1 MSPRSPLATLLP
13 LLCLLAAA
21 PVHAQDATV
30 IGKGTV
36 LPGTGPG
43 TTTGGKAGGGLM
55 EATSAEDAAKRQGL
69 KPAAFMASK
78 MIGVEV
84 RNPAG
89 DSVGKIDDL
98 LIADGGTLKAVVI
111 DVGGFLGIGSKR
123 IAVEPAALV
132 LRPGG
137 DRFSAILQMS
147 KDTISA
153 AQPFDP
159 AKAIQAQN

>member
-1 MSPRSPLATLLP
+1 MSRPSRLILLP
-13 LLCLLAAA
+13 LAFALGIA
-21 PVHAQDATV
+21 PALAQDATV
-30 IGKGTV
+30 IGKGTI

-43 TTTGGKAGGGLM
+43 TSTSGAGGGGLLQ
-55 EATSAEDAAKRQGL
+55 AANADDAVKRQNL
-69 KPAAFMASK
+69 KPAIFLASR

-89 DSVGKIDDL
+89 DSVGKIEDL
-98 LIADGGTLKAVVI
+98 LVDGGTLKAVVI

-123 IAVEPAALV
+123 IAVEPNALV

-153 AQPFDP
+153 AQAFDP
-159 AKAIQAQN
+159 AKAIAAQ